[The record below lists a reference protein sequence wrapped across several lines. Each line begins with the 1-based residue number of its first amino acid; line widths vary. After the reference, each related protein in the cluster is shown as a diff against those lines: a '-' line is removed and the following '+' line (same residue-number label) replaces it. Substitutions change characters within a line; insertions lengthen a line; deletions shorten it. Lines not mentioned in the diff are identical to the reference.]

1 MTRILW
7 AAAGA
12 VCLGIGLAPP
22 VALGQSIA
30 TGATGASEQQAMLE
44 LRNTVVN
51 LLQGLVQRG
60 VLSEDDARK
69 MVADAQSRA
78 QTDVAAL
85 RAQEKAEEGAV
96 RVTYVPET
104 VKDEIAAEVA
114 KDVAP
119 AVVDDVVARAKD
131 EGWGVPGALPSWV
144 RNLDVDT
151 RLRVRGQGDYF
162 DDQNAQN
169 TYLNFNAINKA
180 GGIGKAGPNALLNTT
195 EDRARLRGR
204 LRVDVKADV
213 APHVTARFGVSTGVF
228 SDPISMNETYG
239 NYGQKLNFGVHSAS
253 IEWKQWNDGQTRS
266 FDLLAGRFDNP
277 FMHSSLIWDEDLA
290 FDGVVGT
297 IGFDVFRRRDATF
310 DRGVWLTL
318 GAFPVQEVEL
328 TQADKW
334 LYAGQIGLAVPI
346 ANTSAFRFGAA
357 YYAFKNIT
365 GLRNAPDSTLNDYTA
380 PLLLLKGNTLF
391 DIRNDL
397 DPSTNLFALA
407 SDYALANVMAQFD
420 FGAFGKNRV
429 QLTLDYVDNRGFD
442 AAEVEARVG
451 QPVAARTKGRE
462 VEISV
467 GRDRVRDAHEWRAF
481 GEYRYVERDAML
493 DAFTDSDFALGGT
506 DNQGFIVGFEL
517 GLTKNTWL
525 TTRWFSSTEIDGPPL
540 SIDVLQIDWNT
551 RF

>member
-12 VCLGIGLAPP
+12 VCLGIVLAPAA
-22 VALGQSIA
+22 ALAQSA
-30 TGATGASEQQAMLE
+30 GAPDQQAMLE

-60 VLSEDDARK
+60 IITQDDAQK
-69 MVADAQSRA
+69 MVADAQSKA
-78 QTDVAAL
+78 QTEVAA
-85 RAQEKAEEGAV
+85 RSAQEKAEEGAV
-96 RVTYVPET
+96 RVTYVPDT

-119 AVVDDVVARAKD
+119 TVVDDVVTRAKD

-169 TYLNFNAINKA
+169 SYLNFNAVNKA

-204 LRVDVKADV
+204 LRIDVKADV
-213 APHVTARFGVSTGVF
+213 APHITARFGVSTGVF
-228 SDPISMNETYG
+228 SDPISMNETFG
-239 NYGQKLNFGVHSAS
+239 NYSQKLNFGVHSMS
-253 IEWKQWNDGQTRS
+253 LEWNPSNERGTRS
-266 FDLLAGRFDNP
+266 FDVLAGRFDNP
-277 FMHSSLIWDEDLA
+277 FLHSNLIWDEDLA

-297 IGFDVFRRRDATF
+297 IGFDVFRRTNETF
-310 DRGVWLTL
+310 EKGVWLTL

-328 TQADKW
+328 SQADKW
-334 LYAGQIGLAVPI
+334 LYAGQIGLQLPF
-346 ANTSAFRFGAA
+346 ANSSAFRFGAA
-357 YYAFKNIT
+357 YYSFKNIT

-380 PLLLLKGNTLF
+380 PLLLARGNTLF

-407 SDYALANVMAQFD
+407 SDYQLANLLAQLD
-420 FGAFGKNRV
+420 FAAFGKNHV
-429 QLTLDYVDNRGFD
+429 ILTLDYVENRGFKED
-442 AAEVEARVG
+442 EVAARVG
-451 QPVAARTKGRE
+451 QPVAARTRAHE
-462 VEISV
+462 AEFSV
-467 GRDRVRDAHEWRAF
+467 GRDRMREAHDWRVF
-481 GEYRYVERDAML
+481 GRYRYVQRDSML

-506 DNQGFIVGFEL
+506 DNQGFVVGFEL
-517 GLTKNTWL
+517 GLAKNTWL

-540 SIDVLQIDWNT
+540 SIDVLQVDWNT

>member
-1 MTRILW
+1 MTKILW

-12 VCLGIGLAPP
+12 VCLGIGLAPA
-22 VALGQSIA
+22 VALGQAASA
-30 TGATGASEQQAMLE
+30 GASDQQSMLE

-69 MVADAQSRA
+69 MVADAQSKAQTEVVAQRA
-78 QTDVAAL
+78 Q
-85 RAQEKAEEGAV
+85 QNAEEGAV

-119 AVVDDVVARAKD
+119 AVVDDVVTRAKE

-144 RNLDVDT
+144 RNLDIDT
-151 RLRVRGQGDYF
+151 RLRVRGQGDFF

-169 TYLNFNAINKA
+169 TYLNFNAVNKA
-180 GGIGKAGPNALLNTT
+180 GGIGKAGPNALLNTS

-213 APHVTARFGVSTGVF
+213 APNITARFGVSTGVF
-228 SDPISMNETYG
+228 SDPISMNETFG
-239 NYGQKLNFGVHSAS
+239 NYSQKLNFGVHSMS
-253 IEWKQWNDGQTRS
+253 LEWNPTNERRTRS
-266 FDLLAGRFDNP
+266 FDFLAGRFDNP
-277 FMHSSLIWDEDLA
+277 FLHSNLIWDEDLS
-290 FDGVVGT
+290 FDGLVGT
-297 IGFDVFRRRDATF
+297 IGFDVFRRRNETF
-310 DRGVWLTL
+310 EKGVWLTL

-328 TQADKW
+328 SKADKW
-334 LYAGQIGLAVPI
+334 LYAGQLGLQLPI
-346 ANTSAFRFGAA
+346 ANASAFRFGAA

-380 PLLLLKGNTLF
+380 PLLLGRGNTLF

-397 DPSTNLFALA
+397 EPSTNLFALA
-407 SDYALANVMAQFD
+407 SDYQLANVLAQLD
-420 FGAFGKNRV
+420 LAAFGKNHV
-429 QLTLDYVDNRGFD
+429 ILTLDYVDNRGFKED
-442 AAEVEARVG
+442 EVAARVG
-451 QPVAARTKGRE
+451 QPVAARTKGHEME
-462 VEISV
+462 VSV
-467 GRDRVRDAHEWRAF
+467 GRDRVREAHDWRAF
-481 GEYRYVERDAML
+481 GRYRYVERDSML

-506 DNQGFIVGFEL
+506 DNQGFVVGFEL
-517 GLTKNTWL
+517 GLAKNTWI
-525 TTRWFSSTEIDGPPL
+525 TTRWFSSNEIDGPPL

>member
-1 MTRILW
+1 MMRILW

-12 VCLGIGLAPP
+12 VCLGVGLAPA
-22 VALGQSIA
+22 VALGQSG
-30 TGATGASEQQAMLE
+30 GAAEQQSMIE

-69 MVADAQSRA
+69 MVADAQSKA
-78 QTDVAAL
+78 QTEVAAQ

-96 RVTYVPET
+96 RVTYVPDT

-114 KDVAP
+114 KDVSP
-119 AVVDDVVARAKD
+119 VVVDDVVTRAKQ

-151 RLRVRGQGDYF
+151 RLRVRGQADYF
-162 DDQNAQN
+162 DDQNAQD

-180 GGIGKAGPNALLNTT
+180 GGIGKAGPNALLNTS

-213 APHVTARFGVSTGVF
+213 APNITARFGVSTGVF

-253 IEWKQWNDGQTRS
+253 LEWHPTNDSATRS

-277 FMHSSLIWDEDLA
+277 FLHSYLIWDEDLA

-297 IGFDVFRRRDATF
+297 IGFDVFRRGNNTF
-310 DRGVWLTL
+310 ERGVWLTL
-318 GAFPVQEVEL
+318 GAFPVQEAEL
-328 TQADKW
+328 SQADKW
-334 LYAGQIGLAVPI
+334 LYAGQVGLQLPF
-346 ANTSAFRFGAA
+346 ANASAFRFGAA
-357 YYAFKNIT
+357 YYSFKNLT

-380 PLLLLKGNTLF
+380 PLLLGRGNTLF

-407 SDYALANVMAQFD
+407 SDYQLANVLAQLD
-420 FGAFGKNRV
+420 FAAFGKNHV
-429 QLTLDYVDNRGFD
+429 ILTLDYVDNRGFKAD
-442 AAEVEARVG
+442 EVAARVG
-451 QPVAARTKGRE
+451 QPVTPRTKGHE
-462 VEISV
+462 MEFSI
-467 GRDRVRDAHEWRAF
+467 GRDRVRDARDWRVF
-481 GEYRYVERDAML
+481 GEYRYVERDSML
-493 DAFTDSDFALGGT
+493 DVFTDSDFALGGT

-517 GLTKNTWL
+517 GLAKNTWL

-540 SIDVLQIDWNT
+540 SIDVLQVDWNT